1 MQAANQA
8 EILRAHQ
15 RDDEFLKELDKKLM
29 KSLSKIKNKKILSY
43 LQNNAVKLL
52 YFMFTSGSGNLTLG
66 EEYTGIT
73 QANLQ
78 DRQIVPINARLLC
91 LLMELFGERELIKIV
106 DKFKHSVS
114 ASTEINHKDNLINI
128 LNILR
133 RFIPVAVVLQKCLFY
148 LVNFRF
154 SISQQI
160 TGIDYAKISGMT
172 PTNDVNLGLKL
183 LGLISLVQCVLQI
196 RQSSISDDQDEDED
210 FPAGSN
216 SINESS
222 VKCQL
227 CFSTKPSAVTPC
239 GHLFCWNCLA
249 EWVRVQSQC
258 PSCREHF
265 TSSRIVPLLNL

>member
-29 KSLSKIKNKKILSY
+29 KCLSKIKNKKILTF
-43 LQNNAVKLL
+43 LQSNAVRLM

-73 QANLQ
+73 QANIR
-78 DRQIVPINARLLC
+78 DRKIVPINARLLC
-91 LLMELFGERELIKIV
+91 LLMEIFGERELIKIV
-106 DKFKHSVS
+106 DKFKNSVS
-114 ASTEINHKDNLINI
+114 ASTEINYKDDLLNI

-160 TGIDYAKISGMT
+160 TGIDYAKISGMS

-183 LGLISLVQCVLQI
+183 LGLISLVQCALQI
-196 RQSSISDDQDEDED
+196 RQSSISDDQDDELQ
-210 FPAGSN
+210 AGSD
-216 SINESS
+216 STNESS

-258 PSCREHF
+258 PSCREHV
-265 TSSRIVPLLNL
+265 TSSRIVPLHNL